1 MIIAQFFVVLH
12 DLSVIHTK
20 ASRNAHDALCL
31 LKDEI
36 QIDAEPT
43 VIDMN
48 KRKKSKTKRL
58 NQNSSPIL
66 QRDTMSKHSSIQKTV
81 IEKTISSD
89 AKSKNWEPSEVSKT
103 SLIQSIS
110 ADPENIYISSK
121 INIKTSEGDERKK
134 RRKTDQRWW

>member
-1 MIIAQFFVVLH
+1 MREMEN
-12 DLSVIHTK
+12 S
-20 ASRNAHDALCL
+20 
-31 LKDEI
+31 E
-36 QIDAEPT
+36 DAEPT

-110 ADPENIYISSK
+110 ADHFDDSLTPISSDDSMQS
-121 INIKTSEGDERKK
+121 ILIK
-134 RRKTDQRWW
+134 

>member
-110 ADPENIYISSK
+110 ADHFDDSLTPISSDDSMQS
-121 INIKTSEGDERKK
+121 ILIK
-134 RRKTDQRWW
+134 